1 MEIINLPLSCRFS
14 TFTVAI
20 FATFRVKIEDFKYFS
35 QIAVYKQPKM
45 ENPYQLDFIQ
55 RLKLMLPAH
64 ISLADQLTEI
74 LEVSPDSA
82 YRRIRGET
90 AMSVDEA
97 IKLCN
102 HYKIPIAYFTD
113 EIPGLVNFKYL
124 PPDGKKETFYKH
136 LQMVYNVSDAL
147 LNHEDRRII
156 YAAIDAPLF
165 QHFAFEKLAAFKMH
179 FWMHVID
186 GVEGFRD
193 HYYME
198 DIDKEFLVLAKKIHE
213 TYMVIPSD
221 EIWPEDIM
229 MTTLKQIE
237 YYWDADYFKKKDDA
251 LEILASLNDLIDHA
265 ENMAALSCKLR
276 PGDKTKQQ
284 YAEFN
289 LYQSDVLLGNNTV
302 LTVGDNKITTYI
314 SHMTFSILAT
324 NSDLYARQ
332 TEAWLKSIL
341 SKSNLISGISEK
353 NRAKYFKNLRKF
365 IDATRERI
373 QR

>member
-1 MEIINLPLSCRFS
+1 
-14 TFTVAI
+14 
-20 FATFRVKIEDFKYFS
+20 
-35 QIAVYKQPKM
+35 M

-74 LEVSPDSA
+74 LEVSQDSA

-136 LQMVYNVSDAL
+136 LQMVFNSSDAL
-147 LNHEDRRII
+147 LNHDDRRII

-186 GVEGFRD
+186 GVEGFKP
-193 HYYME
+193 YYDIN
-198 DIDKEFLVLAKKIHE
+198 DIDREFLALAKKIHE

-237 YYWDADYFKKKDDA
+237 YYWDSEYFKKKDDA
-251 LEILASLNDLIDHA
+251 LEILAALDELVDHA
-265 ENMAALSCKLR
+265 EDMATLSCKLK
-276 PGDKTKQQ
+276 PGDKMKQQ

-289 LYQSDVLLGNNTV
+289 LYQTDVLLGNNTV
-302 LTVGDNKITTYI
+302 LTKADDKITTYV

-324 NSDLYARQ
+324 NSERYAQQ

-353 NRAKYFKNLRKF
+353 NRGRYFKNLRKF
-365 IDATRERI
+365 IAVTREQIER
-373 QR
+373 